1 MRSARNE
8 EREREERER
17 YERAMWEERERE
29 ESVRAALASERMRV
43 REEERTRAYRAPWQ
57 ERMREEREVGDV
69 RAREEEER
77 AAAAQAK
84 AEAASDAAE
93 RHAVAE
99 ASAEEERRRLDQL
112 TFPMCAICHDKL
124 NNLEGPGPMP
134 QYCSRRCNDA
144 IKVCSNG
151 HIFHRG
157 CILQA
162 CMVQYNQSNQAT
174 CPICRQSLLG
184 TDGSSRLC
192 NRFNNQSAV
201 SEQELLAMTGGRRNN
216 KINKSRRN
224 KLTRRN
230 KRTRQNKRTR
240 RNKSKKYK

>member
-1 MRSARNE
+1 MAMELLRASEE
-8 EREREERER
+8 ERT
-17 YERAMWEERERE
+17 RAYRAALASE
-29 ESVRAALASERMRV
+29 ESVRAALASEESV
-43 REEERTRAYRAPWQ
+43 RATREA
-57 ERMREEREVGDV
+57 
-69 RAREEEER
+69 RARELAEER

-93 RHAVAE
+93 RHAVAEASAE

-192 NRFNNQSAV
+192 NRFNTQPAV
-201 SEQELLAMTGGRRNN
+201 SEQELLAMTRGRRNN

-224 KLTRRN
+224 KLTR
-230 KRTRQNKRTR
+230 QNKRTR

>member
-1 MRSARNE
+1 
-8 EREREERER
+8 
-17 YERAMWEERERE
+17 
-29 ESVRAALASERMRV
+29 
-43 REEERTRAYRAPWQ
+43 
-57 ERMREEREVGDV
+57 MREERAVGDV

-124 NNLEGPGPMP
+124 NNLEGPGPMT

-192 NRFNNQSAV
+192 NRFNTQPAV